1 MASPMRDRRAWPPDR
16 DSDGETAAAFEAT
29 VAEIKKR
36 VASSG
41 EVLVSAK
48 EDLNDHQRWLKAQ
61 AAAAQ
66 SDRERLGRLL
76 HRQRQAQEAVVRRE
90 RKRAWRRAK
99 LQAAAQSVKNAM
111 VAVVFAL
118 ASAVWRCAAATI
130 AGLNALDAMAVN
142 GLRWLGGRLYDGLR
156 FTWRMLVQATT
167 WAQRTLRAAWRC
179 AAATIAGLNAL
190 DAMAVRWLG
199 GRLYDGLRFTWRML
213 VQATTWAQR
222 TLRAAVLSILPRLAS
237 AASRLRSLLAA
248 TASRVGPKVQASAP
262 IVRDFLVRWFGVLA
276 TSTRKVSDS
285 VGRWFE
291 AHFPALRAKAQD
303 FNRAVGTRLVPILS
317 SIAVRINAVA
327 PNLSQQVAEAATVL
341 GTRLR
346 GTILHASALLA
357 RTKTDADHG
366 ENAVSWLHRARSLD
380 RSEMLILAGAVL
392 LVCGALML
400 GGGLFLRAGA
410 QSPAASNSPAEPIAW
425 LFDHESLTR
434 DERSVFAFVATPEGI
449 RITGFAIGGVNLADH
464 ALDQVESV
472 IKPDHQAK
480 DIRLAMRV
488 AAPDDPASEIKT
500 FEPGSPGAIPSQG
513 QFALLFSF
521 PEEGGLAPDQV
532 LATFGGVMLKVHYS
546 VGGQVRSFIH
556 YLSPTLLERQL
567 AEITAEANGS

>member
-1 MASPMRDRRAWPPDR
+1 MASPLRDRRAWPPPDH

-66 SDRERLGRLL
+66 ADRERLGRLL
-76 HRQRQAQEAVVRRE
+76 HRQRQAQEAVARRE

-99 LQAAAQSVKNAM
+99 LQAAAHSVNNALL
-111 VAVVFAL
+111 AVVFAL

-130 AGLNALDAMAVN
+130 AGLNALDAMAAD
-142 GLRWLGGRLYDGLR
+142 GLRWIGARIYDGLR
-156 FTWRMLVQATT
+156 FTWQ
-167 WAQRTLRAAWRC
+167 
-179 AAATIAGLNAL
+179 
-190 DAMAVRWLG
+190 
-199 GRLYDGLRFTWRML
+199 ML

-248 TASRVGPKVQASAP
+248 GAARIGPKVQATAP
-262 IVRDFLVRWFGVLA
+262 IVRDFLARWFGVLA
-276 TSTRKVSDS
+276 TSTRKVLDS
-285 VGRWFE
+285 VGRWVE

-303 FNRAVGTRLVPILS
+303 FNRTLGAKLAPIVS
-317 SIAVRINAVA
+317 SIAVRIHALA
-327 PNLSQQVAEAATVL
+327 PNLSQRVAEAATVL
-341 GTRLR
+341 GTRLQA
-346 GTILHASALLA
+346 TILHAGALLA
-357 RTKTDADHG
+357 RTKTDADHD
-366 ENAVSWLHRARSLD
+366 ENAVSLLHRARNLD
-380 RSEMLILAGAVL
+380 RSQMLIFAGAVL

-410 QSPAASNSPAEPIAW
+410 QSPAASNAASEPIAW

-500 FEPGSPGAIPSQG
+500 FEPGTAGAIPSQG

-521 PEEGGLAPDQV
+521 PEEGGLTPDQV

-546 VGGQVRSFIH
+546 VGGQERSFIH
-556 YLSPTLLERQL
+556 YLSPTLLQRQL
-567 AEITAEANGS
+567 AEITGGANGS